1 MLVQTTL
8 SDKKPEEIP
17 SVVESLLSKVIDEF
31 ECRITSQ
38 SELAYSLLL
47 PASQFLLR
55 IFSFD

>member
-1 MLVQTTL
+1 VVERINIHIEFVNFQ
-8 SDKKPEEIP
+8 
-17 SVVESLLSKVIDEF
+17 VVESLLSKVIDEF